1 MSNEIPPVDSRET
14 VTVNVSH
21 EAVQE
26 RLDTLMI
33 RCHADGHEDTTDY
46 TPRTKEAAFALL
58 EIIEAL
64 RIAVEDAR
72 SSATARDELL
82 RELKNV
88 FAGEAAPHWINSFQT
103 TCMRGEWLDRI
114 DLMLMEAK

>member
-1 MSNEIPPVDSRET
+1 MSEQPTTET
-14 VTVNVSH
+14 VTVDVSH

-46 TPRTKEAAFALL
+46 TPRTKEAAYALL

-64 RIAVEDAR
+64 RLALEDAR
-72 SSATARDELL
+72 RSPNGAE
-82 RELKNV
+82 K
-88 FAGEAAPHWINSFQT
+88 
-103 TCMRGEWLDRI
+103 
-114 DLMLMEAK
+114 